1 MNETTMAL
9 LTGLIGTVFATVPF
23 GAAIG
28 GAWLLGRDHG
38 RRSAEAASR
47 ARPADGSVAAGTA
60 EQASIVR
67 ALEGLTLEVE
77 RLSEAQRCAGRL
89 LVEGRQARDAA
100 GVTEIGRPPERV
112 VTPR

>member
-1 MNETTMAL
+1 MVSGCSL
-9 LTGLIGTVFATVPF
+9 LYRWCATPF
-23 GAAIG
+23 RSCSPSQPVAIT
-28 GAWLLGRDHG
+28 
-38 RRSAEAASR
+38 ASR

-60 EQASIVR
+60 AQASIVR